1 MAADPAYVGRWLLS
15 RRDIRRDGS
24 LHALADCIDWSQ
36 MPAYDDESHSIAA
49 ETRAAYQHEIRTRA
63 EAGDKAAIS
72 LLAGENPNDGA
83 EE

>member
-1 MAADPAYVGRWLLS
+1 
-15 RRDIRRDGS
+15 
-24 LHALADCIDWSQ
+24 
-36 MPAYDDESHSIAA
+36 MPAYDDEAHSIAA

-63 EAGDKAAIS
+63 EIAALSPAS